1 MGPPLLDMAQF
12 MQYRLSLVQF
22 FHNFYSVLGRS
33 KRSGHF
39 AFHVWKMQFKL
50 TPLPLV
56 VGVTRQTTF
65 TYLALVVDLNFVREG
80 GWGRNLVKAVFM
92 CEWYCPLAAN
102 SIQQHVKRGS
112 VPKPFGQELGSLMGS
127 LGHYVIKILLANKN
141 FTRHFSLTRNHNKKR
156 FTYTFHL
163 QLHYSINSIKI

>member
-1 MGPPLLDMAQF
+1 

-50 TPLPLV
+50 IPLPLHSV
-56 VGVTRQTTF
+56 RCYKTN
-65 TYLALVVDLNFVREG
+65 NFYIPCTGYGPQLYSGAG
-80 GWGRNLVKAVFM
+80 GRWGRNLVKAVFM

-112 VPKPFGQELGSLMGS
+112 VPRPCGQELGCLMGG
-127 LGHYVIKILLANKN
+127 LGHCVIKILLANKN
-141 FTRHFSLTRNHNKKR
+141 FTKHFSLTRNHKKK
-156 FTYTFHL
+156 FHIYL
-163 QLHYSINSIKI
+163 SSGALL